1 MKKLLFGSMML
12 LAGLSAFAQGLQS
25 PDQYLGYKV
34 GTRYTRHYKIVEYF
48 RAVAQAKPDMVKLEK
63 YGETN
68 EGRELMLAFIA
79 SPENLQKLESIR
91 TNNLRIAGMGDDKK
105 AAVTDAPAIVWLSY
119 NVHGNETSSSEAA
132 LLTLYAL
139 VDPNNTQTKEW
150 LKNTVVII
158 DPCINP
164 DGRDRYVNWFNSV
177 VGKTY
182 NPDPSSREH
191 SEPWPGGRSNHYNF
205 DLNRDWAWQ
214 TQVESQQRMKKYNQW
229 MPHVHVDFHEQGI
242 NGPYYFAPAA
252 DPYHEVVT
260 QWQKDF
266 QLMIGK
272 NNAAYFD
279 KNSWL
284 FYTKER
290 YDLLY
295 PSYGDT
301 YPIYNGAIGMTYEQA
316 GGPRGGLG
324 ILNNALDTLTLLD
337 RAMHHYT
344 TGLSTVETSSRN
356 KQKMLEEFKK
366 YFEDGRNGKVG
377 EYKTYVLTSKDENK
391 IKSVIKLLDQNGIE
405 YGTVSNKSFKGFN
418 YNTGKEDTYTDEG
431 FHVAISAYQ
440 SKSAMAKVL
449 MEPKTIV
456 TDSNTYDITA
466 WSVPYAYGVSGYAT
480 KDKLDVSNNW
490 KSTAA
495 VTEVYSYF
503 GVLIPYQSVNA
514 AKALAYMVKNGIK
527 VRFTEKPFTL
537 HGRTF
542 DRGTLIILK
551 TSNPSNWNQVA
562 NEACKQNNIQAVAVE
577 TGFVDKGTDFGSPD
591 VKIINSTLKVALLSG
606 EQTSSLGAGEVWHF
620 FEKQLDYPI
629 TLINAVDVGR
639 VNLKNYNVLII
650 PDGNY
655 RTLTDK
661 ATTDKLKD
669 FVRGGGKLIAID
681 NAVAT
686 MAGGGDWGIKLRE
699 DKSEDKT
706 EYANIKK
713 YAEREEQSLT
723 SSIPGSI
730 YKIELDNTHPLAFG
744 YPGYYFSLKKDSDM
758 FEFLKDGWNVG
769 IMKKDAYVAGFVGNK
784 IKSKIKDGVL
794 FGVQS
799 MGAGSIV
806 YFIENPLF
814 RNFWE
819 NGKLIFSNAVFLVGQ

>member
-1 MKKLLFGSMML
+1 ML
-12 LAGLSAFAQGLQS
+12 LAGLNAFAQGLQS

-48 RAVAQAKPDMVKLEK
+48 RAVAQAKPEMVKLEK

-377 EYKTYVLTSKDENK
+377 EYKTYILTSKDENK

-405 YGTVSNKSFKGFN
+405 
-418 YNTGKEDTYTDEG
+418 
-431 FHVAISAYQ
+431 
-440 SKSAMAKVL
+440 
-449 MEPKTIV
+449 
-456 TDSNTYDITA
+456 
-466 WSVPYAYGVSGYAT
+466 
-480 KDKLDVSNNW
+480 
-490 KSTAA
+490 
-495 VTEVYSYF
+495 
-503 GVLIPYQSVNA
+503 
-514 AKALAYMVKNGIK
+514 
-527 VRFTEKPFTL
+527 
-537 HGRTF
+537 
-542 DRGTLIILK
+542 
-551 TSNPSNWNQVA
+551 
-562 NEACKQNNIQAVAVE
+562 
-577 TGFVDKGTDFGSPD
+577 
-591 VKIINSTLKVALLSG
+591 
-606 EQTSSLGAGEVWHF
+606 
-620 FEKQLDYPI
+620 
-629 TLINAVDVGR
+629 
-639 VNLKNYNVLII
+639 
-650 PDGNY
+650 
-655 RTLTDK
+655 
-661 ATTDKLKD
+661 
-669 FVRGGGKLIAID
+669 
-681 NAVAT
+681 
-686 MAGGGDWGIKLRE
+686 
-699 DKSEDKT
+699 
-706 EYANIKK
+706 
-713 YAEREEQSLT
+713 
-723 SSIPGSI
+723 
-730 YKIELDNTHPLAFG
+730 
-744 YPGYYFSLKKDSDM
+744 
-758 FEFLKDGWNVG
+758 
-769 IMKKDAYVAGFVGNK
+769 
-784 IKSKIKDGVL
+784 
-794 FGVQS
+794 
-799 MGAGSIV
+799 
-806 YFIENPLF
+806 
-814 RNFWE
+814 
-819 NGKLIFSNAVFLVGQ
+819 